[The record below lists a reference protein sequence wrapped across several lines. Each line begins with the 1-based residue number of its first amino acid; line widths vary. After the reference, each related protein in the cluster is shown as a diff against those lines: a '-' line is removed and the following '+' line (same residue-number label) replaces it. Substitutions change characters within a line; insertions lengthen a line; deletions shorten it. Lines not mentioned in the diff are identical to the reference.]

1 MRHKILIVIYSFIFF
16 FLAFFHPVSSFANIC
31 GGAMTATSEVDRC
44 GKDFLNGVYCIY
56 GRTSDN
62 FGGCGFSNLGP
73 PATCSSVGQCAYLTN
88 CGYFCTVTG
97 GTPDGIG
104 GYINGNCQVAD
115 ANNGGVGGIACFSSQ
130 GCTCY
135 TPNCDQGVVCGGCY
149 WNGVGNTCSGNG
161 NQDCF
166 YTTYSRGGA
175 CNQTYAWT
183 NYGVCSVYACNATYT
198 CPAGVCVTNI
208 QGTAY
213 LDYNHNNNQDAG
225 EPNINPATIQ
235 MTGTRSGTQTVNG
248 SYNFTNLPM
257 GTYTIRLTNP
267 PANTL
272 PVTPLSVTT
281 SLTATSGRKTI
292 DFPVTPIYTISGQVF
307 VDYDH
312 NRVLDGSDTPYTAS
326 SLTVTINPATGTG
339 QTTTTTVQ
347 ADGSYTF
354 QNVESGT
361 YTLSIQNVPAGY
373 LLVAPISV
381 TVNQTT
387 GNKTGQNIGITPVYS
402 ISGQVFVDYNHN
414 GTLDAED
421 TAYTASTLTV
431 TINPATGTGQ
441 TTTTTQANGSYS
453 FQNVES
459 GTYTI
464 TLATVPPAYKLVA
477 PLQVTVDQTTGNI
490 TNANLPITPLYFIS
504 GTIYNDFNE
513 DGLYNGAD
521 TPYTATP
528 LQVTF
533 FAPGTPPFSLVI
545 PANTPRLGNFTTGA
559 VLVAGQYTVTITL
572 PTGYHMTWPPPSSY
586 SLTVGTP
593 GKSIPC
599 LAPNVHDMGAGCDA
613 KGDITGANFGMT
625 NQNAWGA
632 GGPGGTGGSSFG
644 TGGTGGTGAGG
655 VGGGGTTGGTGGGQD
670 GTPCVY
676 DIDCD
681 QGLACNAGGSGC
693 ICSASLRPG
702 TCNVGNGGAT
712 KGGGQQGSGGSC
724 VYDVDCANG
733 LACDGNGTICTCQ
746 ASPGRPGTC
755 SICAAPGP

>member
-1 MRHKILIVIYSFIFF
+1 MSRIYSLIT
-16 FLAFFHPVSSFANIC
+16 FLVMGAALLLFHTHVGFAQLC
-31 GGAMTATSEVDRC
+31 GGTAGCNS
-44 GKDFLNGVYCIY
+44 LQY
-56 GRTSDN
+56 GCSWKGALLGFTCDPQN
-62 FGGCGFSNLGP
+62 TFYTAACGFRTTQGGGQVCTSCVPKDEVCTDGDQVTFCSIRLDAISSGVC
-73 PATCSSVGQCAYLTN
+73 PATDLKQCN
-88 CGYFCTVTG
+88 SG
-97 GTPDGIG
+97 
-104 GYINGNCQVAD
+104 
-115 ANNGGVGGIACFSSQ
+115 CFL
-130 GCTCY
+130 Y
-135 TPNCDQGVVCGGCY
+135 TPACNTGISCGGCY
-149 WNGVGNTCSGNG
+149 WNGVANTCSNNG
-161 NQDCF
+161 NRDCY
-166 YTTYSRGGA
+166 YTTYNNNAGISCTR
-175 CNQTYAWT
+175 TYAYT
-183 NYGVCSVYACNATYT
+183 DYGVCNLNQCNGGQGYACVGGT
-198 CPAGVCVTNI
+198 CETNI

-257 GTYTIRLTNP
+257 GTYTVRLTNQ

-272 PVTPLSVTT
+272 PVTPLAVTT

-307 VDYDH
+307 VDYNH
-312 NRVLDGSDTPYTAS
+312 NRVIDPGDAPYTAG

-339 QTTTTTVQ
+339 ATTTTTVQ

-373 LLVAPISV
+373 LLVAPITV

-387 GNKTGQNIGITPVYS
+387 GSKTGQNIGITPVYS
-402 ISGQVFVDYNHN
+402 ISGQVFIDYNHN

-421 TAYTASTLTV
+421 TAYIASTLTV

-513 DGLYNGAD
+513 DGFYNGAD

-572 PTGYHMTWPPPSSY
+572 PTGYHMTWPPPSAY

-712 KGGGQQGSGGSC
+712 KGGGQQGGGSSC